1 MYVLVKVQGVAE
13 AVVPGWLVLGAYVV
27 FGVSMLIVMMMV
39 LARGLLWVF
48 FWGYPLVVLQIGSGS
63 WV

>member
-1 MYVLVKVQGVAE
+1 MYVLVKVQGVAD
-13 AVVPGWLVLGAYVV
+13 AVVLGWLVLGAYVV
-27 FGVSMLIVMMMV
+27 FGVSMLIVMMV
-39 LARGLLWVF
+39 LAKGLLWVF